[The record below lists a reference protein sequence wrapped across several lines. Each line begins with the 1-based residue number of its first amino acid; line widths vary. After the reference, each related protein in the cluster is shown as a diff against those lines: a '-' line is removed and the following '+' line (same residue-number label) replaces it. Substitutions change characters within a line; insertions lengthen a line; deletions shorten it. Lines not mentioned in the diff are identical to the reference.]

1 MNRFKNDIIRILRRE
16 GIIFKILS
24 SFANVEGMSCFIIYY
39 YFLFISIWF
48 PFQTCF
54 GSSKISLFWFFK
66 FCSVDA
72 VSDIRHIYI
81 VFKNT
86 AVCRTEWS
94 MFVFTL
100 QLLNSVKHTQFK
112 IKLTWPTKHEDNEI
126 SEIITLVFMLSS
138 TKYSM

>member
-16 GIIFKILS
+16 GIILKILS

-48 PFQTCF
+48 PFQTFF

-72 VSDIRHIYI
+72 VWYPSYIYCI
-81 VFKNT
+81 QKHCCLSNGMV
-86 AVCRTEWS
+86 W
-94 MFVFTL
+94 MFMFTL
-100 QLLNSVKHTQFK
+100 QLLSSVKHTQFK
-112 IKLTWPTKHEDNEI
+112 IKLTWLTKHEDNEI
-126 SEIITLVFMLSS
+126 SEIRTLVFMLSS